1 MIAKPNEKI
10 SATWRSN
17 IFGIGPVVMRKAKRS
32 RYEFCHECRC
42 RFDFDKDVG
51 AKKDARQAPMLFDG
65 TWRHLGG
72 KWEILCADC
81 MWKRG
86 RGRGVEIT
94 LADLRPCEFNQ
105 EWFNEFAHERGAPDE
120 VIGVWLKWARHN
132 LNEELER
139 RRRLFDD

>member
-1 MIAKPNEKI
+1 MLSNALPTDTGTVRPCFCHCGKRTDAARCRIGPQRSNRASSGTGGFESENIPFRAADMIAKPNEKI

-72 KWEILCADC
+72 KWEILC
-81 MWKRG
+81 
-86 RGRGVEIT
+86 
-94 LADLRPCEFNQ
+94 
-105 EWFNEFAHERGAPDE
+105 
-120 VIGVWLKWARHN
+120 
-132 LNEELER
+132 
-139 RRRLFDD
+139 